1 MAIVR
6 NRFLSNKFTY
16 ILFADIKIIRI
27 AMDDD
32 LTTIEPNSDN
42 PNAYANNNDSK
53 ENSNEVVPYWGQDV
67 YVIEC

>member
-1 MAIVR
+1 
-6 NRFLSNKFTY
+6 
-16 ILFADIKIIRI
+16 
-27 AMDDD
+27 MDDD